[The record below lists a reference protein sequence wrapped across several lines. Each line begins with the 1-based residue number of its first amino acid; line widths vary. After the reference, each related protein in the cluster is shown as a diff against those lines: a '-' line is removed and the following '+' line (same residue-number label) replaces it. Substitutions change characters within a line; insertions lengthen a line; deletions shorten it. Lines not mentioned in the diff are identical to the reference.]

1 MCFKREKSVRY
12 WILLLGLLSSFQLAA
27 VEVSGLYEVDL
38 IANSQSADDRLQ
50 VMKQGLFAVLN
61 RVVVI
66 DDIAKLPVVQTM
78 LLNAGQYVKQFQY
91 AALNEQETYSE
102 QAARKVHI
110 EFDEEQI
117 LTILQKNQLAL
128 WDETRPQTLVWLV
141 VEEDGVQQFY
151 NADTMP
157 DIESAFDLAAKVKG
171 VPMIFPLLDLD
182 DQQAVSVDTVLTMNS
197 SKLLAASA
205 RYEVTSVAVAKIAKH
220 GHCWQGSWA
229 FHFDGKVRQWSG
241 LCQPLRASVLAG
253 AQGIYEVLSSYYA
266 ARPSTHH

>member
-1 MCFKREKSVRY
+1 
-12 WILLLGLLSSFQLAA
+12 
-27 VEVSGLYEVDL
+27 
-38 IANSQSADDRLQ
+38 
-50 VMKQGLFAVLN
+50 
-61 RVVVI
+61 
-66 DDIAKLPVVQTM
+66 
-78 LLNAGQYVKQFQY
+78 
-91 AALNEQETYSE
+91 
-102 QAARKVHI
+102 VHI

-128 WDETRPQTLVWLV
+128 WDVTRPQTLVWLV
-141 VEEDGVQQFY
+141 VEEEGTQQFY

-157 DIESAFDLAAKVKG
+157 DIESAFNLAAKVKG

-182 DQQAVSVDTVLTMNS
+182 EQQAVSVDTVLAMNS

-220 GHCWQGSWA
+220 GNCWQGSWA
-229 FHFDGKVRQWSG
+229 FHFDGKVKQWTG

-253 AQGIYEVLSSYYA
+253 AQGIYEVLSNYYA